1 MRHRRWSGPRLDGD
15 WRDHPVFGGEMV
27 WLVVI
32 GTIILNLVE
41 KW

>member
-1 MRHRRWSGPRLDGD
+1 MPDQIISIS
-15 WRDHPVFGGEMV
+15 VFDSRNLYMMV

-32 GTIILNLVE
+32 GTIILDLVE